1 MHVTCSHSSSS
12 ILHKARLCQHF
23 PPLSKEQPLLDPS
36 LPGIGNGLPADWGD
50 ELDREGF
57 LLGVDVSVICRD
69 KDMSHMNALEISL
82 IFDFFT
88 FFFLLKGNHLRW
100 DFCMSFLNGQTDNMD
115 IGTQVL
121 QGPLGANPQK
131 ATLTQLKTCPQRA
144 WVTSSVPLCCW
155 KSSL

>member
-23 PPLSKEQPLLDPS
+23 PPPSKEQPPLDPS

-69 KDMSHMNALEISL
+69 KDMSHLVRQSIQPSSAPLYPQLSHTSLNSLE
-82 IFDFFT
+82 
-88 FFFLLKGNHLRW
+88 FFFLTSHAW
-100 DFCMSFLNGQTDNMD
+100 DS
-115 IGTQVL
+115 
-121 QGPLGANPQK
+121 GARCVG
-131 ATLTQLKTCPQRA
+131 AGGHSIYLWC
-144 WVTSSVPLCCW
+144 
-155 KSSL
+155 